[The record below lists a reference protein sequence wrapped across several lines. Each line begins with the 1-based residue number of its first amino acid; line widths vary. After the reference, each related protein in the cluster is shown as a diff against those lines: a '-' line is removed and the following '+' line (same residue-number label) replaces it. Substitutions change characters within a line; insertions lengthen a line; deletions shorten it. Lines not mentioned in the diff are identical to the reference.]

1 MKNTHTILAS
11 IIIAAAIVV
20 SPFAAW
26 GINSLVGETVAKAI
40 LGDEATGGAAAVD
53 ATGKD
58 ISTGSGLHIKGNKD
72 AEIYLVEYS
81 DLECPYCKAFHATME
96 SIMKKNEGKVAWVY
110 KHFPLPF
117 HPNAKPSAI
126 AAECIATL
134 GGNDKFWQFTDGV
147 FTDTI
152 KLSDAEYLK
161 AAGKLGLT
169 AETFNK

>member
-1 MKNTHTILAS
+1 
-11 IIIAAAIVV
+11 
-20 SPFAAW
+20 
-26 GINSLVGETVAKAI
+26 
-40 LGDEATGGAAAVD
+40 
-53 ATGKD
+53 
-58 ISTGSGLHIKGNKD
+58 
-72 AEIYLVEYS
+72 
-81 DLECPYCKAFHATME
+81 ME

-169 AETFNK
+169 AETFNKCIADASIAAIVDKDQAEGSSLGVSGTPNTFIVKNEGGKLTVLESVNGALPEAAIQAIVDKYVK